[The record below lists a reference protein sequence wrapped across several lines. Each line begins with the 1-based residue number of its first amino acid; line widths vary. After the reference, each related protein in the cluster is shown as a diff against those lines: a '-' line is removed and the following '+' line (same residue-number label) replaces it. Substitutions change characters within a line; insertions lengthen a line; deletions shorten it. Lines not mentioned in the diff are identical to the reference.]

1 MAAKRQAAKI
11 DDCQRTLTLVSG
23 SSDGSVGTMT
33 IHVPDML
40 MRANRRQYQQ
50 SRAYDVRLKVGHID
64 EATEHIF
71 EIYSLSNA
79 WWVKRAIEMAKGV
92 YMDATKKE
100 RGLLGNKVGKYND
113 FIISATTGAAGNF
126 ANLLQF
132 APASSGDDMT
142 SAEVAADETL
152 YESLR
157 KTQLKDDAGDE
168 MGFTVLGEDVSG
180 PGVFNVFNEYL
191 LSRSVTPDADTRA
204 GPYADLHELDEDA
217 LQALQ
222 QSGDLTPWDADAFP
236 SPFVLQDVI
245 SIDQGISQGG
255 PTYSK
260 MFTAPLGIV
269 IVKKL
274 TVTATE
280 DTYDG
285 NEKFLL
291 ECRKGTYK
299 GVHAPAYQAMKGPH
313 SGLA

>member
-11 DDCQRTLTLVSG
+11 DDCQRTLMLVSG

-50 SRAYDVRLKVGHID
+50 SRAYDVRLKVASID
-64 EATEHIF
+64 ESVEHCF
-71 EIYSLSNA
+71 EVYTLSNA

-100 RGLLGNKVGKYND
+100 RALLGNRSGKYND
-113 FIISATTGAAGNF
+113 FIISSAVGAAGNF
-126 ANLLQF
+126 ANLIHH

-142 SAEVAADETL
+142 AAEVTADETL
-152 YESLR
+152 YENVR
-157 KTQLKDDAGDE
+157 QTQLKDDDGNE
-168 MGFTVLGEDVSG
+168 MGFTVLGEDKTGS
-180 PGVFNVFNEYL
+180 GVFNIFNEYL
-191 LSRSVTPDADTRA
+191 LTRSVTPDADTRE
-204 GPYADLHELDEDA
+204 GPYQKLFGVDEDA
-217 LQALQ
+217 ITNLQ
-222 QSGDLTPWDADAFP
+222 QKGDLTPWDADAFP

-255 PTYSK
+255 PTFSK
-260 MFTAPLGIV
+260 TITAPLGIV

-274 TVTATE
+274 TAAQAE

-285 NEKFLL
+285 NERFLL

-313 SGLA
+313 RGIA